1 MSFSETLSNTHKPYQ
16 STVTDQKE
24 GREREREVGRT
35 FKKEKSTAIGKLKK
49 EKDRRERETIKSADI
64 SSNSMET

>member
-24 GREREREVGRT
+24 GREREVGRT

-49 EKDRRERETIKSADI
+49 EKDRRERETIKSAVI